1 MIELQHQHVLLIFAT
16 IHRLL
21 ILVRHRIQLLLV
33 VSNLP
38 NVSVIAVEHIWV
50 LKQGLRSLVLSSR
63 LI

>member
-33 VSNLP
+33 LSNLP
-38 NVSVIAVEHIWV
+38 NVTIIVVKHIWV
-50 LKQGLRSLVLSSR
+50 LTLGLRSQVW
-63 LI
+63 